1 MKKIFIT
8 GASGLLGSYLIK
20 DVLKKEPVH
29 IIALY
34 RSVKSNLLTK
44 EEIEKV
50 EWVQGDILDVDILL
64 QAMEGCTQ
72 VYHCA
77 GLVSFNPSRA
87 GDLMKV
93 NVEGTANMVNAALEL
108 GVNKFLHVSS
118 VAAIGRKR
126 NLQTVHEGLKWDDA
140 SNPSVYGKSKYLGEM
155 EVWRGIGEGL
165 QAVIVNPVII
175 LGKGDWNDGSCA
187 TFKNAYHEFPWYTE
201 GVSGFVDAAD
211 VSKAMIELMESQ
223 ISSERFIISSENL
236 TYREVF
242 NWMADGFGKK
252 RPRLKVTPLLASL
265 VWRII
270 KIKSAVTGEEPLL
283 TKETAETA
291 QQIVYFDHN
300 KLLNALPSFQFSSI
314 EQTIKEAC
322 EYYAA
327 QNKFH
332 D

>member
-20 DVLKKEPVH
+20 DLLKKEPVH

-87 GDLMKV
+87 RDLMKV

-187 TFKNAYHEFPWYTE
+187 TFKNAYNEFPWYTE

-211 VSKAMIELMESQ
+211 VSKAMIELMESH
-223 ISSERFIISSENL
+223 ISSERFIISGENI

-300 KLLNALPSFQFSSI
+300 KLIQALPGFQFTSLR
-314 EQTIKEAC
+314 QTIHDAC
-322 EYYAA
+322 AYYLE
-327 QNKFH
+327 QQQKG
-332 D
+332 